1 MTTLH
6 HLLYVLG
13 ALATMEWFW
22 FMAAG
27 GLVVWLALWAL
38 WAASSRWFRSVVRRL
53 PELSQ
58 LWS

>member
-6 HLLYVLG
+6 QLLYVLG

-58 LWS
+58 LS